1 MEKHIFAVW
10 KPKGPTS
17 HDIVDAVRRAT
28 GERRVGHAGTLD
40 PLAEGILVIGVGKE
54 ATTSL
59 SVEVAKEK
67 EYVTKVILGMESTT
81 DDAEGEK
88 TEIST
93 PYVPDEKEVLEAL
106 DKFKGAIEQV
116 PPIYSAVKVKGK
128 TAYALAREGKKIDLK
143 PRTVEIKQIELL
155 EYAWPYLTLRVV
167 TGPGVYIRS
176 LARDLA
182 RALDTGGYII
192 ELKRTRVGEFSMERA
207 VPVDKLKEFWN
218 ENFGTM
224 KT

>member
-1 MEKHIFAVW
+1 MRKRIFTVW

-17 HDIVDAVRRAT
+17 HDIVDAVRRVT

-40 PLAEGILVIGVGKE
+40 PLAEGVLVIGVGKE

-59 SVEVAKEK
+59 SEEVAKEK
-67 EYVTKVILGMESTT
+67 EYIAVILLGSESST

-88 TEIST
+88 TEIAT
-93 PYVPDEKEVLEAL
+93 PHIPDKKKVVETLK
-106 DKFKGAIEQV
+106 KFKGIIEQV
-116 PPIYSAVKVKGK
+116 PPVYSAVKVKGK
-128 TAYALAREGKKIDLK
+128 TAYAFAREGKKIDLK

-155 EYAWPYLTLRVV
+155 EYEWPHLTLRVV

-182 RALDTGGYII
+182 RVLGTGGYIG
-192 ELKRTRVGEFSMERA
+192 ELKRTRVGEFSMDSA
-207 VPVDKLKEFWN
+207 IPVDKLKEFWDK
-218 ENFGTM
+218 NFGTM
-224 KT
+224 NV